1 MIVSWIQK
9 HIIYILAGLVAAMAI
24 TSGIMYMRMLSK
36 QAIINTQAGQI
47 TLLDKSLKSKEAT
60 IEEYKKNG
68 EAITKTQKAQE
79 KIAVSMRELESR
91 IANMRPTKCLEV
103 EDEKVFT
110 DITNMYNDR
119 KLPQESDKR

>member
-9 HIIYILAGLVAAMAI
+9 YIIYILAGLVVAMVV
-24 TSGIMYMRMLSK
+24 TSGIMYIRVLSK
-36 QAIINTQAGQI
+36 QATLEKQAGQI
-47 TLLDKSLKSKEAT
+47 ELLDKSVKSKDAT
-60 IEEYKKNG
+60 IEEYKKNS

-91 IANMRPTKCLEV
+91 IASMKPTKCLEV

-110 DITNMYNDR
+110 DITDAYNNR
-119 KLPQESDKR
+119 KLPQESN

>member
-9 HIIYILAGLVAAMAI
+9 YIIYILAGLVVAMVV
-24 TSGIMYMRMLSK
+24 TSGIMYIRVLSK
-36 QAIINTQAGQI
+36 QATLEKQAGQI
-47 TLLDKSLKSKEAT
+47 ELLDKSVKSKDAT
-60 IEEYKKNG
+60 IEEYKKNS

-91 IANMRPTKCLEV
+91 IASMKPTKCLEV

-110 DITNMYNDR
+110 DITDAYNNS
-119 KLPQESDKR
+119 KLPQESD

>member
-9 HIIYILAGLVAAMAI
+9 YIIYILAGLVVAMVV
-24 TSGIMYMRMLSK
+24 TSGIMYIRVLSK
-36 QAIINTQAGQI
+36 QATLEKQAGQI
-47 TLLDKSLKSKEAT
+47 ELLDKSVKSKDAT
-60 IEEYKKNG
+60 IEEYKKNS

-91 IANMRPTKCLEV
+91 IASMKPTKCLEV

-110 DITNMYNDR
+110 DITDAYNNR
-119 KLPQESDKR
+119 KLPQESD